1 MIPSIRTFLVINL
14 LLSLALITSLSVV
27 GNLYLEHKHMQH
39 NIDARLIEIT
49 IRLNNFL
56 ETGVFNKLSSKRK
69 MAIPVPLLHSST
81 TIHHQTSY
89 LSPDYSL
96 IQYQIYSDK
105 GQLILRSSGA
115 PSESFAGT
123 KNGFTNITLNNSS
136 WRIYTAKNPKTG
148 MVIVVGESYAF
159 LQALES
165 RITQDSILIM
175 LVTYPLLAILIWV
188 IVGRGFNGVNRL
200 AKEIKRRDEQRLE
213 PIDTDHIPS
222 EIQPFIIELN
232 HLFFRLNETFQREKR
247 FAGDA
252 AHELRTPLAVLKT
265 QAQVA
270 LKATETHERNRA
282 ITHLIAGVERCTHV
296 VQQLLTMSKMVP
308 EATLNDIIP
317 INLAEL
323 AIHVISNL
331 APTAV
336 HKDIDIELVSED
348 RKPTMMQGNKTAIEI
363 LIQNLID
370 NAIRYTPNHGHV
382 RVTIVQSLQHVILS
396 VEDDGPGIPVTLRK
410 RVFERFFRIVGTSA
424 NGSGLGLGI
433 VKKIADLHH
442 ASLLLNTPKNGK
454 GLLITVTFLKNIKA
468 KLL

>member
-56 ETGVFNKLSSKRK
+56 ESGLFEKLSPKQK
-69 MAIPVPLLHSST
+69 LAVPVPLLNRST
-81 TIHHQTSY
+81 TNNKPSGRP
-89 LSPDYSL
+89 SPDYSL
-96 IQYQIYSDK
+96 IQYQIYDNT
-105 GQLILRSSGA
+105 GHLILRSSGA
-115 PSESFAGT
+115 PSESFAGI
-123 KNGFTNITLNNSS
+123 KNGFTNITLNDSS

-148 MVIVVGESYAF
+148 RIIVVGESYAF

-188 IVGRGFNGVNRL
+188 IVGQGFNGVNRL
-200 AKEIKRRDEQRLE
+200 AREIKRRDEQRLE

-232 HLFFRLNETFQREKR
+232 HLFSRLNETFQREKR
-247 FAGDA
+247 FAADA

-270 LKATETHERNRA
+270 LKATEAHERNRA
-282 ITHLIAGVERCTHV
+282 ITHLIAGVERCTHI

-308 EATLNDIIP
+308 EATLNDIVQL
-317 INLAEL
+317 NLAKL
-323 AIHVISNL
+323 SIDILSNL
-331 APTAV
+331 APTALQ
-336 HKDIDIELVSED
+336 KDIDIELVSED
-348 RKPTMMQGNKTAIEI
+348 SAPIMIQGNKTAIEI
-363 LIQNLID
+363 LMRNLID
-370 NAIRYTPNHGHV
+370 NAIRYTPNQGHV
-382 RVTIVQSLQHVILS
+382 KVTITQSLQHVILN
-396 VEDDGPGIPVTLRK
+396 VEDDGPGIPEPLRK
-410 RVFERFFRIVGTSA
+410 RVFERFFRIVGTST

-442 ASLLLNTPKNGK
+442 ANLSLRTPKSGK
-454 GLLITVTFLKNIKA
+454 GLLITVKFLKYIKA